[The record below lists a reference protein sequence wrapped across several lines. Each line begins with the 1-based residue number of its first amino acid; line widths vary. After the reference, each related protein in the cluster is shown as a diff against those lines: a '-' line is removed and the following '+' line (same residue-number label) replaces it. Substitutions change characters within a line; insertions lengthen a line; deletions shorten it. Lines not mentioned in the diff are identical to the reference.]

1 MQHNLEIWLDNH
13 ISPIIAKWLIEETG
27 YVVKSSYTLK
37 LYGLGDIE
45 IYNKAKANG
54 NVVIISKDTD
64 LDQIISL
71 KGGPPKLVLL
81 KIGNCDNR
89 ILFTFLKNNL
99 ENAIKLLTA
108 FKNKNIIELN
118 IL

>member
-1 MQHNLEIWLDNH
+1 MVRQPH
-13 ISPIIAKWLIEETG
+13 SPIIAKWLIEDTG

-37 LYGLGDIE
+37 LYGLSDTE

-54 NVVIISKDTD
+54 NVVIISKDTN

-71 KGGPPKLVLL
+71 KGAPPKLILL
-81 KIGNCDNR
+81 RIGNCDNR

-99 ENAIKLLTA
+99 ENAIKLLTT
-108 FKNKNIIELN
+108 FKNKTSLN
-118 IL
+118 

>member
-37 LYGLGDIE
+37 LYGLSDIE

-71 KGGPPKLVLL
+71 KGAPPKLILL
-81 KIGNCDNR
+81 KIGSCDNR

-99 ENAIKLLTA
+99 ENAIKLLTT
-108 FKNKNIIELN
+108 FKNKTSLN
-118 IL
+118 

>member
-1 MQHNLEIWLDNH
+1 MVRQPH
-13 ISPIIAKWLIEETG
+13 SPIIAKWLIEDTG

-37 LYGLGDIE
+37 LYGLSDTE

-71 KGGPPKLVLL
+71 KGAPPKLILL
-81 KIGNCDNR
+81 RIGNCDNR

-99 ENAIKLLTA
+99 ENAIKLLTT
-108 FKNKNIIELN
+108 FKNKTSLN
-118 IL
+118 